1 MKKNF
6 TLIELLVVIA
16 IIGILAAMLLPALS
30 AARES
35 ARNTSCINLL
45 SQIGKATFMYSNNN
59 GGAIPG
65 GANSAAS
72 GSLSWHGATD
82 PAYRLMRG
90 GYLTGERTVI
100 DADDCEKY
108 FKCPTNY
115 NSEYTV
121 SGTTGNISYKWYIDY
136 DDSVNNMSKRGVV
149 GRDNPNQVIWSD
161 IIQIGSTTNPT
172 GNHPSVSNLLF
183 LGGNVK
189 TREIDASSA
198 PNADDLDED

>member
-1 MKKNF
+1 MKRSF

-65 GANSAAS
+65 GANSGAT
-72 GSLSWHGATD
+72 GSLNWNGATY

-121 SGTTGNISYKWYIDY
+121 SGTNGNISYKWYVHY
-136 DDSVNNMSKRGVV
+136 TGDSNISKRGVV

-161 IIQIGSTTNPT
+161 IVQYGATTNPT

-189 TREIDASSA
+189 TREIDASNV
-198 PNADDLDED
+198 PNADALDED

>member
-1 MKKNF
+1 MKKSF

-16 IIGILAAMLLPALS
+16 IIAILAAMLLPALS

-65 GANSAAS
+65 GNNSSAT
-72 GSLSWHGATD
+72 GSLSWSDTKD

-90 GYLTGERTVI
+90 GYLTGERKTI
-100 DADDCEKY
+100 ADSDCEKY
-108 FKCPTNY
+108 FKCPTDYSDKYKDNKF
-115 NSEYTV
+115 
-121 SGTTGNISYKWYIDY
+121 SYKWYVHYSGGTGID
-136 DDSVNNMSKRGVV
+136 KRGVV
-149 GRDNPNQVIWSD
+149 GRDNPNMVIWAD
-161 IIQIGSTTNPT
+161 IIQYGSSDV
-172 GNHPSVSNLLF
+172 GNHPSVSNYLL

-189 TREIDASSA
+189 TREFDKTSE
-198 PNADDLDED
+198 PNANDIDEK

>member
-1 MKKNF
+1 MKKSF

-65 GANSAAS
+65 GANSS
-72 GSLSWHGATD
+72 STGSLSWSGATD

-90 GYLTGERTVI
+90 GYLTGERKSI
-100 DADDCEKY
+100 DSNDCEKY
-108 FKCPTNY
+108 FKCPTDYSDKYKN
-115 NSEYTV
+115 
-121 SGTTGNISYKWYIDY
+121 GTFSYKWYVDY
-136 DDSVNNMSKRGVV
+136 DDTVANMSKRGVV

-161 IIQIGSTTNPT
+161 IIQYGNSNT

-189 TREIDASSA
+189 TREVDSSSE
-198 PNADDLDED
+198 PNADALDED